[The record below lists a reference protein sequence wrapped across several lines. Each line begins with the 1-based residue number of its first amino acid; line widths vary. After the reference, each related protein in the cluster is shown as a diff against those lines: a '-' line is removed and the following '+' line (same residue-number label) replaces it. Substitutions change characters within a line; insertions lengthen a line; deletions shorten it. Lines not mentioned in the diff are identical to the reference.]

1 MKKPLEKDFVI
12 IGSGPAGLNAAII
25 AANLGVQV
33 TIIDENPQIGGQ
45 IFRQTPPEIY
55 RKKHLDKQSEDTFE
69 KLNQSIIHNNIKIY
83 SSSTVWGIFEKEES
97 QAQNN
102 SEINSKIIATD
113 NREIPLIE
121 ARNLLIAS
129 GAYEMPVIFPGWTIP
144 GVITLGSMQIL
155 LKSQGV
161 IPEGRIIIAGTGPF
175 LYLSASQLIENGA
188 NVIGIVEASSMLDWY
203 AWGMQLLR
211 FPSIMLKGIKCLRKI
226 KKAGIP
232 IYFGHM
238 VVDAKGKDKIREV
251 TISQVDSQWCPK
263 RHTKKTLQT
272 DLIGVNFGFM
282 PSSYLTH
289 LSGCQHNFD
298 LEQFCWISQFN
309 NVYKTSE
316 KNVFVAGDNTGIGG
330 DKMASIEGKIVGIE
344 VSRLLGKL
352 TKEKANLIHKQLL
365 KDLKS
370 YNWYKKHLNKIY
382 KFKSGFFNILTEE
395 TIICRCEEIDYKTI
409 KEILKDP
416 STGNLK
422 SLKNILRTGMGRCQ
436 GRFCYPTIMKI
447 LSRYIST
454 KELQKEDFTV
464 RVPLK
469 PLPLKKFIEVSQ

>member
-1 MKKPLEKDFVI
+1 MKPLLKDFVI
-12 IGSGPAGLNAAII
+12 IGSGPAGLNAAIT
-25 AANLGVQV
+25 AANLGAQV

-45 IFRQTPPEIY
+45 IFRQNPPEIS
-55 RKKHLDKQSEDTFE
+55 RIKHLDKQSEDTFE
-69 KLNQSIIHNNIKIY
+69 KLNQKIKHSNIKIY
-83 SSSTVWGIFEKEES
+83 SSSTVWGIFEKEET

-129 GAYEMPVIFPGWTIP
+129 GTYEMPVIFPGWTLP
-144 GVITLGSMQIL
+144 GVMTLGSIQIL

-161 IPEGRIIIAGTGPF
+161 IPEGRVVITGTGPF

-188 NVIGIVEASSMLDWY
+188 NVIGIVEASSMFDWY
-203 AWGMQLLR
+203 TWGMQLLR

-226 KKAGIP
+226 KKAGIH

-238 VVDAKGKDKIREV
+238 VVEAKGKDKIREV
-251 TISQVDSQWCPK
+251 TIAQVDSQWSPK
-263 RHTKKTLQT
+263 SPKKKTLQT
-272 DLIGVNFGFM
+272 DLLGVNFGFM

-289 LSGCQHNFD
+289 LSGCKHNFD

-309 NVYKTSE
+309 DVYKTSE

-352 TKEKANLIHKQLL
+352 AKEKANLIHKPLL
-365 KDLKS
+365 KKLKS
-370 YNWYKKHLNKIY
+370 YNWYKNHLNKIY
-382 KFKSGFFNILTEE
+382 KFKPGFFNILTDE
-395 TIICRCEEIDYKTI
+395 TTICRCEEVDYKSI
-409 KEILKDP
+409 KEILEDP
-416 STGNLK
+416 SSRNLK

-447 LSRYIST
+447 LSRYLST
-454 KELQKEDFTV
+454 KELQQDDFTV

>member
-1 MKKPLEKDFVI
+1 
-12 IGSGPAGLNAAII
+12 
-25 AANLGVQV
+25 
-33 TIIDENPQIGGQ
+33 
-45 IFRQTPPEIY
+45 
-55 RKKHLDKQSEDTFE
+55 
-69 KLNQSIIHNNIKIY
+69 
-83 SSSTVWGIFEKEES
+83 
-97 QAQNN
+97 
-102 SEINSKIIATD
+102 
-113 NREIPLIE
+113 
-121 ARNLLIAS
+121 
-129 GAYEMPVIFPGWTIP
+129 MPVIFPGWTIP

-352 TKEKANLIHKQLL
+352 TKEKANLSHKQLL

>member
-1 MKKPLEKDFVI
+1 MKPLVKDFVI

-33 TIIDENPQIGGQ
+33 TIIDENTQIGGQ
-45 IFRQTPPEIY
+45 IFRQTAPEIS

-203 AWGMQLLR
+203 AWGVQLL
-211 FPSIMLKGIKCLRKI
+211 SIML
-226 KKAGIP
+226 
-232 IYFGHM
+232 
-238 VVDAKGKDKIREV
+238 
-251 TISQVDSQWCPK
+251 
-263 RHTKKTLQT
+263 
-272 DLIGVNFGFM
+272 
-282 PSSYLTH
+282 
-289 LSGCQHNFD
+289 
-298 LEQFCWISQFN
+298 
-309 NVYKTSE
+309 
-316 KNVFVAGDNTGIGG
+316 
-330 DKMASIEGKIVGIE
+330 
-344 VSRLLGKL
+344 
-352 TKEKANLIHKQLL
+352 
-365 KDLKS
+365 
-370 YNWYKKHLNKIY
+370 
-382 KFKSGFFNILTEE
+382 
-395 TIICRCEEIDYKTI
+395 
-409 KEILKDP
+409 
-416 STGNLK
+416 GNLK
-422 SLKNILRTGMGRCQ
+422 SCTPQAYQSNMEDASTIPITFAPFSISCEAERYKKGPVPAIIILPSGIT
-436 GRFCYPTIMKI
+436 P
-447 LSRYIST
+447 
-454 KELQKEDFTV
+454 
-464 RVPLK
+464 
-469 PLPLKKFIEVSQ
+469 

>member
-395 TIICRCEEIDYKTI
+395 TIICRCEEVDYKTI

>member
-1 MKKPLEKDFVI
+1 MKPLVKDFVI

-33 TIIDENPQIGGQ
+33 TIIDENTQIGGQ
-45 IFRQTPPEIY
+45 IFRQTAPEIS

-69 KLNQSIIHNNIKIY
+69 KLNQSIVHNNIKIY
-83 SSSTVWGIFEKEES
+83 SSSAVWGIFEKEES

-203 AWGMQLLR
+203 AWGVQLLR

-232 IYFGHM
+232 IFFGHM

-352 TKEKANLIHKQLL
+352 TKEKANLSHKPLL

-395 TIICRCEEIDYKTI
+395 TIICRCEEVDYKTI
-409 KEILKDP
+409 KEILKDWQ
-416 STGNLK
+416 SK
-422 SLKNILRTGMGRCQ
+422 VI
-436 GRFCYPTIMKI
+436 
-447 LSRYIST
+447 
-454 KELQKEDFTV
+454 
-464 RVPLK
+464 
-469 PLPLKKFIEVSQ
+469 KKYT